1 LLGLLFAVA
10 MSVAAVVV
18 SGPAAHAST
27 SYTMRL
33 SSTSATVQAGGA
45 TRTTVSFH
53 ASHYL
58 YGTAV
63 DLSVSG
69 LPNGV
74 TASFCPQ
81 PSYIGGTSTLT
92 FTTASTSPAGA
103 FAVTVIAITESSDPI
118 GTSTTFDLTINAP

>member
-1 LLGLLFAVA
+1 LLGLFFAA
-10 MSVAAVVV
+10 ALSVAVPVV
-18 SGPAAHAST
+18 SGSAAHAST
-27 SYTMRL
+27 TYTMQL
-33 SSTSATVQAGGA
+33 SSTSAAVHAGGT

-53 ASHYL
+53 ASRYL

-81 PSYIGGTSTLT
+81 PSHIGGTSTLT
-92 FTTASTSPAGA
+92 LTTVSTSPPGA
-103 FAVTVIAITESSDPI
+103 FVVTVIAITESSDPI
-118 GTSTTFDLTINAP
+118 GTSTTFGLTIN